1 MKKSLSNKD
10 HTALV
15 ADKLDTV
22 LFVIMAFQ
30 ITFTQTKEENFNL
43 SYLHKFALY
52 LALKKP
58 KLLPIIRNLTAL
70 LRDLT
75 ENLIYYYI
83 DTGSCVPAKFFK
95 SITEV

>member
-1 MKKSLSNKD
+1 
-10 HTALV
+10 
-15 ADKLDTV
+15 
-22 LFVIMAFQ
+22 MAFQ

-43 SYLHKFALY
+43 SYLHKFAFY

-83 DTGSCVPAKFFK
+83 DTGSSEIFQINYRSLVNASRISKK
-95 SITEV
+95 NSTKEKKTKGSEIY

>member
-1 MKKSLSNKD
+1 
-10 HTALV
+10 
-15 ADKLDTV
+15 
-22 LFVIMAFQ
+22 MAFQ

-70 LRDLT
+70 LRDST

-83 DTGSCVPAKFFK
+83 DTGSSEIFQINYRSLVNASRISKK
-95 SITEV
+95 NSTKEKKTKGSEIY